1 MDQFRTPATI
11 GRYQI
16 VGRLGKGA
24 MGVVFSAR
32 DERLG
37 REVAIKVMNTG
48 LDDEPDTRARF
59 FREAQV
65 TSKLLHRN
73 IVTVFDLGEDAGRPF
88 IVMELLKG
96 NTLNQALKDPSLG
109 TLESK
114 LDLMIQL
121 CEGLSKAHAAGV
133 IHRDIKP
140 GNLFV
145 LPDGSLKILD
155 FGIARLASS
164 NMTRTGLVVGT
175 PDYMSPEQAQGGEVD
190 ERSDLFSAA
199 AVFYYMVT
207 GRRPFA
213 APDVAASLRRV
224 IQEDPDPMSE
234 VDAPPPLAALITRAL
249 SKDPELRYQRCVDMA
264 SDLIRFKR
272 NFETETR
279 RIGTLAKAQFDEA
292 KRIVGAIATIQQ
304 QAGLR
309 PGDWVAAEVQLLDE
323 RFPFFSS
330 SGSGPSSG
338 ATPTRRAQLVEI
350 NSGLTDIVH
359 RFACEL
365 KRLEEETA
373 RRSAKLDDLAKQVT
387 ACIQQR
393 EFDRAETLLMEASE
407 AGMQADRIGPLRMS
421 LDDGRLVAATIATAE
436 QLIGRGAWDE
446 AVSHLQAAVDR
457 RPDLVALQQELD
469 LVKKERERLKSQAA
483 HRRHVAELVHEA
495 GRLLSL
501 NDPAAAVKVADRVLA
516 MVPQHEEASRLR
528 TEALA
533 RLEQQAQKAIAA
545 ARARNHVSRAL
556 RHLAAGRF
564 DKAVAEATTA
574 VGIAPDVARPETVR
588 KEAQRLLDAGAG
600 VKQKTIAARARER
613 EVIRLLGS
621 ARTLLASG
629 DGANALR
636 DVEQAVALDPS
647 HEEGKHLLD
656 HVRSYLELVSADTDD
671 TASLAPVE
679 PVRSSGLARVL
690 DQVAEV
696 VADVGRRLSER
707 LRSRRS

>member
-1 MDQFRTPATI
+1 
-11 GRYQI
+11 
-16 VGRLGKGA
+16 
-24 MGVVFSAR
+24 
-32 DERLG
+32 
-37 REVAIKVMNTG
+37 
-48 LDDEPDTRARF
+48 
-59 FREAQV
+59 
-65 TSKLLHRN
+65 
-73 IVTVFDLGEDAGRPF
+73 
-88 IVMELLKG
+88 
-96 NTLNQALKDPSLG
+96 
-109 TLESK
+109 
-114 LDLMIQL
+114 
-121 CEGLSKAHAAGV
+121 
-133 IHRDIKP
+133 
-140 GNLFV
+140 
-145 LPDGSLKILD
+145 
-155 FGIARLASS
+155 
-164 NMTRTGLVVGT
+164 
-175 PDYMSPEQAQGGEVD
+175 
-190 ERSDLFSAA
+190 
-199 AVFYYMVT
+199 
-207 GRRPFA
+207 
-213 APDVAASLRRV
+213 
-224 IQEDPDPMSE
+224 
-234 VDAPPPLAALITRAL
+234 
-249 SKDPELRYQRCVDMA
+249 
-264 SDLIRFKR
+264 
-272 NFETETR
+272 
-279 RIGTLAKAQFDEA
+279 
-292 KRIVGAIATIQQ
+292 
-304 QAGLR
+304 
-309 PGDWVAAEVQLLDE
+309 
-323 RFPFFSS
+323 
-330 SGSGPSSG
+330 
-338 ATPTRRAQLVEI
+338 
-350 NSGLTDIVH
+350 
-359 RFACEL
+359 
-365 KRLEEETA
+365 
-373 RRSAKLDDLAKQVT
+373 
-387 ACIQQR
+387 
-393 EFDRAETLLMEASE
+393 
-407 AGMQADRIGPLRMS
+407 MQADRIGPLRMS